1 MGLKNLLTFF
11 SSGYKKAF
19 SINRKGYSFI
29 EIIISAGALSVFA
42 ILVHSMLLL
51 GHSFLTVQ
59 KNLFTS
65 FQISQMIKQKMCV
78 NNSSFKSINLNEY
91 TSYGKTVTTS
101 TKTDR
106 HGNPYTVHQRDY
118 AKLGTGTGTNH
129 PILALDISGVR
140 SESSSF
146 DFNNP
151 LETITQIVDDST
163 NLNVVRDSS
172 NNPTHY
178 KIYQDSHTIVKLNFN
193 PNTITTSGGFI
204 SGYIFASRCVQN
216 TDDAFYSSS
225 GVTFTFNPAAP
236 KKSAVHILGSLRHK
250 PYYFPSTEQSA
261 KEVMCCTEGDA
272 ISTCS
277 DISEWVPRIYVIHIA
292 PNSNPYNDPSG
303 VKPFLG
309 EIAAIQE
316 LPEIQ
321 DLNNTWGMGFILSI
335 DANSY
340 NAKFTQSAFQLDT
353 MVLKNSCSTS
363 VGGIQKCPELS
374 LGVDIKTQSLIDI
387 DSTKMIDFIVSD
399 VSSCAGY
406 SSGVDT
412 TSLINL

>member
-1 MGLKNLLTFF
+1 MDLKNLQTLF
-11 SSGYKKAF
+11 SSGYKKAT
-19 SINRKGYSFI
+19 SINHKGYSFM

-78 NNSSFKSINLNEY
+78 NNSSFKSINLDER
-91 TSYGKTVTTS
+91 TSYGKTVTT
-101 TKTDR
+101 KTVS
-106 HGNPYTVHQRDY
+106 GNTVHERDY
-118 AKLGTGTGTNH
+118 TKLGTVINH
-129 PILALDISGVR
+129 PILVLDILGVR
-140 SESSSF
+140 SENSSF

-151 LETITQIVDDST
+151 VETITQIVDDTT
-163 NLNVVRDSS
+163 NTNVVRDAS
-172 NNPTHY
+172 NAPTHY
-178 KIYQDSHTIVKLNFN
+178 KVYQDSHTIVKLNFN

-204 SGYIFASRCVQN
+204 SGYIFASRCVEN
-216 TDDAFYSSS
+216 TSGAFHSNS
-225 GVTFTFNPAAP
+225 GVTLTFNPAAP
-236 KKSAVHILGSLRHK
+236 KKSAVHILGSLMYK

-261 KEVMCCTEGDA
+261 KEVMCCLDGEDK
-272 ISTCS
+272 STCYG
-277 DISEWVPRIYVIHIA
+277 INEWVPRIYVIHLE
-292 PNSNPYNDPSG
+292 PGSTYTDPSG
-303 VKPFLG
+303 VNPFSG

-321 DLNNTWGMGFILSI
+321 DLNKIWGMGFILSI

-363 VGGIQKCPELS
+363 VGGVQKCAELS
-374 LGVDIKTQSLIDI
+374 LGVDIKTKSLIDI
-387 DSTKMIDFIVSD
+387 ASTKMIDFIVSD